1 MMARKKAYYRGIRMD
16 PYDLVKEL
24 LVALAVVSV
33 VVLLLSIVLS
43 SPDEPPVTIQGVAQA
58 SPQTYVQTSL
68 DSLDGNSPVAGCV
81 PNYAPRRCPI
91 ICPMEGPT
99 TRSSIPRPPTVMSRS
114 I

>member
-43 SPDEPPVTIQGVAQA
+43 SPDEPPVTI
-58 SPQTYVQTSL
+58 
-68 DSLDGNSPVAGCV
+68 
-81 PNYAPRRCPI
+81 
-91 ICPMEGPT
+91 
-99 TRSSIPRPPTVMSRS
+99 
-114 I
+114 